1 MTLETTLKTDPRTIN
16 YLRLS
21 ITDRCNL
28 RCIYCMPE
36 EGLDF
41 LPHSKILSY
50 EEMLYIVK
58 ITVRAGIRK
67 IRLTGGEPLVRK
79 DFIPFLEKLSKVE
92 GLEEITL
99 TTNGILLKENALLLK
114 QYGVRRL
121 NISLD
126 SLKADKFMQ
135 ITGRDYFHQVW
146 EGIQTVEQLG
156 FYPIKI
162 NVVAMKGINDDEIL
176 DFARLTLHYPYHIR
190 FIEYMP
196 IGQQNHWTADRFLS
210 IAEIQQRI
218 MTLGLLHPLQ
228 RNSLD
233 GPAAR
238 FILEGAKGE
247 LGFIGALSDHFCDRC
262 NRLRLTADGHL
273 RGCLLADHEFDL
285 KTPLR
290 QGLAEDQLLELIQEA
305 IRSKPRRHG
314 LIKSAPRKCVRSM
327 STIGG

>member
-1 MTLETTLKTDPRTIN
+1 MTLETTLKTDSRTIN

-28 RCIYCMPE
+28 RCMYCMPE
-36 EGLDF
+36 EGIDF
-41 LPHSKILSY
+41 LPHDKILSY

-79 DFIPFLEKLSKVE
+79 SFIPFLEKLSKIE

-114 QYGVRRL
+114 QYGIRRL

-126 SLKADKFMQ
+126 SLKADKFLQ

-146 EGIQTVEQLG
+146 EGIQTAEQLG
-156 FYPIKI
+156 FHPIKI

-176 DFARLTLHYPYHIR
+176 DFARLTFDYPYHIR

-196 IGQQNHWTADRFLS
+196 LGQQNNWTADRFMPV
-210 IAEIQQRI
+210 AEIQQRI
-218 MTLGLLHPLQ
+218 MTLGMLRPVQ

-238 FILEGAKGE
+238 LILEGAKGE
-247 LGFIGALSDHFCDRC
+247 LGFIGALSEHFCDSC

-290 QGLAEDQLLELIQEA
+290 QGIAEDQLLELIKQA

-314 LIKSAPRKCVRSM
+314 LLKSAPRKCVRSM